1 MKPDA
6 TMQLSIVIVSYNVR
20 DYLVQCIDSV
30 LRATADMEADI
41 WVVDNASIDGS
52 VEYARSLF
60 PQVHFIENT
69 ENVGF
74 ARANNQAIRQS
85 TGKYVLLLN
94 PDTIV
99 GEDALRG
106 AVTFMDTHPE
116 AGATGTQMLN
126 RDGSFAFESRRGLP
140 YPATAFFKITGLCSL
155 FPRSRVFGHYY
166 MRYLDATQPAQIE
179 VISGAYFLLRRTA
192 LEEAGLL
199 CEDYFMY
206 GEDIDLS
213 YTLLQHDWQ
222 NWYQPFRILHYK
234 GESTQ
239 KASFRY
245 VHSFYDAMLI
255 FFDKHLAKR
264 YRLTALLIKPSVVLR
279 GVLEMVRQQ
288 LRRITDFLRSLG
300 HAQKPDRLLFIGT
313 DEAWTLMAD
322 ITRRAGMTPI
332 RCTASAT
339 EGGHLCLP
347 DVARTCNY
355 VVYQT
360 DAPDTT
366 YARILELMA
375 TGQQQQ
381 QWSHLGTFSLRTRT
395 IILPNEIL
403 H

>member
-1 MKPDA
+1 
-6 TMQLSIVIVSYNVR
+6 MQLSVIIVSYNVR
-20 DYLVQCIDSV
+20 HYLVQCLDSV
-30 LRATADMEADI
+30 VRATSDMEAGI
-41 WVVDNASIDGS
+41 WVVDNASTDGS
-52 VEYARSLF
+52 VAYARSFF
-60 PQVHFIENT
+60 PQVHYIENT

-85 TGKYVLLLN
+85 SSQYVLLLN

-99 GEDALRG
+99 GEDVLRG
-106 AVTFMDTHPE
+106 AIAFMDTHPK
-116 AGATGTQMLN
+116 AGATGTQMIN
-126 RDGSFAFESRRGLP
+126 RNGSFAFESRRGLP
-140 YPATAFFKITGLCSL
+140 YPATAFCKITGLCSL
-155 FPRSRVFGHYY
+155 FPRNRFFGHYY

-213 YTLLQHDWQ
+213 YTLLQHGWQ

-239 KASFRY
+239 KSSFRY

-255 FFDKHLAKR
+255 FFNKHLAKR
-264 YRLTALLIKPSVVLR
+264 YRLTALLIKPTVVLR
-279 GVLEMVRQQ
+279 GVMEMVRQQ
-288 LRRITDFLRSLG
+288 LRRLTDFLLSFKAPK
-300 HAQKPDRLLFIGT
+300 HPDRLLFIGT

-332 RCTASAT
+332 RCTASAA

-347 DVARTCNY
+347 DVSKTCNY

-360 DAPDTT
+360 DAPSAT
-366 YARILELMA
+366 YARILELLA
-375 TGQQQQ
+375 TGQQQR
-381 QWSHLGTFSLRTRT
+381 QWSHLGTFSMQTRT

-403 H
+403 Q